1 MRKFMGRHLQGRKVV
16 ALVVVTNFVL
26 ALMLA
31 VTMPLVTGFS
41 KGMELL
47 DMMPTGYDE
56 AYVHALFDTLGPEGR
71 NAYLTFQ
78 LPLDMVYPGL
88 FALSYCL
95 LLAYFL
101 NRADRF
107 EGPLSSLCALPLV
120 AGLADYL
127 ENMGIMTLL
136 LSFPI
141 LDATIV
147 SLTSFCSLVK
157 SSATTAYF
165 MALMA
170 VLLDLGVK
178 SLRKKSR

>member
-1 MRKFMGRHLQGRKVV
+1 M
-16 ALVVVTNFVL
+16 
-26 ALMLA
+26 
-31 VTMPLVTGFS
+31 
-41 KGMELL
+41 
-47 DMMPTGYDE
+47 
-56 AYVHALFDTLGPEGR
+56 
-71 NAYLTFQ
+71 
-78 LPLDMVYPGL
+78 
-88 FALSYCL
+88 
-95 LLAYFL
+95 
-101 NRADRF
+101 NRSSI
-107 EGPLSSLCALPLV
+107 EQGPLSYLCALPLV

-136 LSFPI
+136 LSFPM

-170 VLLDLGVK
+170 VLLVLGVE